1 MDARPGAFFANIRVK
16 FRYTDIY
23 RELCGRQNTND
34 MVHVEYRL
42 LLFAACLLAM
52 TTSCEIIDD
61 DLNKHLTQE
70 KDSTSISLNAVADIL
85 AAVPLDRIHLLEVH
99 RAVSTSSTNGYDE
112 EYTMKDLFSN
122 PGAGVGEDGTST
134 KVTEFQSNPLR
145 KLIEKHVR
153 STASVKSSG
162 SDVPP
167 VGDPDSFLKALTE
180 SDVQIYWPYSQEWD
194 EKTMPIITFDP
205 EDGGETNIGYRII
218 CNEDGSRDVETVIVD
233 EKMAQEM
240 PVWVVNRNSD
250 AEFTSLELL
259 RRQDPDWGN
268 GGGNIVV
275 KPSPQSPVKSPDQPL
290 KALILKDFTMKR
302 NFDPWFCGG
311 SEFWIKAGYVKDF
324 TASTEAE
331 LRLYNPTITD
341 FLVVVKRSQLG
352 IPQPFNAMLVSDWS
366 DQMTHCA
373 FMITEDDGGTRTEW
387 KCTAL
392 VRIASKSYGVEINLP
407 FNKRDDIVWRGQLA
421 SKWLDSNSDITSHFG
436 DVDITFE
443 VQVYGR

>member
-52 TTSCEIIDD
+52 MTSCEIIDD

-112 EYTMKDLFSN
+112 EYTMRDLFSN

-180 SDVQIYWPYSQEWD
+180 SDVQICWPYLQEWD
-194 EKTMPIITFDP
+194 E
-205 EDGGETNIGYRII
+205 
-218 CNEDGSRDVETVIVD
+218 
-233 EKMAQEM
+233 
-240 PVWVVNRNSD
+240 
-250 AEFTSLELL
+250 
-259 RRQDPDWGN
+259 
-268 GGGNIVV
+268 
-275 KPSPQSPVKSPDQPL
+275 
-290 KALILKDFTMKR
+290 
-302 NFDPWFCGG
+302 
-311 SEFWIKAGYVKDF
+311 
-324 TASTEAE
+324 
-331 LRLYNPTITD
+331 
-341 FLVVVKRSQLG
+341 
-352 IPQPFNAMLVSDWS
+352 
-366 DQMTHCA
+366 
-373 FMITEDDGGTRTEW
+373 
-387 KCTAL
+387 
-392 VRIASKSYGVEINLP
+392 
-407 FNKRDDIVWRGQLA
+407 
-421 SKWLDSNSDITSHFG
+421 
-436 DVDITFE
+436 
-443 VQVYGR
+443 